1 MAARGGGVDRD
12 DVLARVDLEQLLDHL
27 TGPADQR
34 RRWHCPERDHPDE
47 HPSVTVRV
55 NADGTQRWR
64 CWSGD
69 HGGTAIDAVIAA
81 HGSDVATALRWL
93 AAHHTNLPAID
104 RPPTAPVA
112 TPGHPDPAL
121 AVYVERAARLLWT
134 PAGAAQRDWL
144 HERGLEADVLRAN
157 RVGADPGRRHLPRPR
172 GMPGGWPAVIY
183 PALDAAGGVTYLQ
196 ARYLHPPANR
206 SKYDNPSARLAANPR
221 LAWTVPTHPPQRGG
235 GLVVCEGVC
244 DALVATQ
251 DGFRSVAVL
260 GAAYP
265 DGRVADGITAT
276 VNADPTLRDGT
287 IDVCFDNDAAGRAG
301 ATRLVELL
309 ADRHLAATAVTPPDG
324 LDVTEWALHDR
335 MWSTAVTCRTPPPPP
350 PRPPPTP
357 PTPPAP
363 VDPGRPAPV
372 RGLRRSISLSI
383 GR

>member
-47 HPSVTVRV
+47 HPSVAVRV
-55 NADGTQRWR
+55 SADGTQRWR

-93 AAHHTNLPAID
+93 AAHYTNLPAID
-104 RPPTAPVA
+104 RPPPAPVA

-157 RVGADPGRRHLPRPR
+157 RVGADPGRRHLPRPS
-172 GMPGGWPAVIY
+172 GMPGGWPAVVY

-196 ARYLHPPANR
+196 ARYLDPPANR

-221 LAWTVPTHPPQRGG
+221 LAWTVPTDRPQRG

-244 DALVATQ
+244 DALVAAQ
-251 DGFRSVAVL
+251 AGFRSVAVL

-276 VNADPTLRDGT
+276 VNADPALRHGT

-301 ATRLVELL
+301 AKRLVELL
-309 ADRHLAATAVTPPDG
+309 ADRQLTVANVTPPDG
-324 LDVTEWALHDR
+324 LDITEWALRDHL
-335 MWSTAVTCRTPPPPP
+335 WSTALTPRTPPP
-350 PRPPPTP
+350 TL
-357 PTPPAP
+357 TPPASVVP
-363 VDPGRPAPV
+363 ARPAPV
-372 RGLRRSISLSI
+372 LGPRRTISRSI